1 MCDVDGA
8 AEAWDAQNRAQA
20 LRALLQTHQRAN
32 WQGRVGDLT
41 ARPCYDH
48 DEVRNCRL
56 PPPNSA
62 ASSQA
67 ALGVIDAQLSE
78 RIHLDNVNKCFN
90 TVQLEINTLKAGTG
104 DSVDSVARS
113 WAHVRWPSG
122 EAARLRAAPTRYGSA
137 PTRLS

>member
-1 MCDVDGA
+1 MPKIERKLCARCCKPINVLTGK
-8 AEAWDAQNRAQA
+8 AESATSR
-20 LRALLQTHQRAN
+20 L
-32 WQGRVGDLT
+32 V
-41 ARPCYDH
+41 PYDH